1 MELNKLSFMEPHYK
15 KNDKKRNRAI
25 TLSRLEALGDAIF
38 AFALTLLALDI
49 RLPEIESNALA
60 QGILSL
66 LPKLLVFVFTF
77 LLIAQEW
84 DVHQRTM
91 MHIVRTDGI
100 FVWIYLLSLMCVVLM
115 PVSANVLGRYPVQPL
130 AIIFFGVNTALLN
143 LASWIMWQYASH
155 KGHLLD
161 DNVEPYVVKLLS
173 RLWVYPPIIIVV
185 TMPLSFVSVYPVY
198 IIWFFMPVISY
209 SYSTWTFRRYRK
221 NLK

>member
-1 MELNKLSFMEPHYK
+1 MQSHYK
-15 KNDKKRNRAI
+15 KDDKKRNRAI
-25 TLSRLEALGDAIF
+25 ILTRLEALGDAIF

-49 RLPEIESNALA
+49 RLPETKPDALG

-66 LPKLLVFVFTF
+66 LPKLLVFVFVF

-115 PVSANVLGRYPVQPL
+115 PVSVNVLGRYPIQPF

-143 LASWIMWQYASH
+143 LASWKMWQYASH
-155 KGHLLD
+155 KGNLLD
-161 DNVEPYVVKLLS
+161 DNVEPYVVRLLS
-173 RLWVYPPIIIVV
+173 RLWAYPPIIIFV
-185 TMPLSFVSVYPVY
+185 TMPLSFVSF
-198 IIWFFMPVISY
+198 ILLIS
-209 SYSTWTFRRYRK
+209 FGF
-221 NLK
+221 